1 MILLFFILLIDF
13 LATGE
18 DKYPLVIND
27 SEKFARKR
35 HWPFL
40 SGLKC
45 FPSLKTGEHQKAPFS
60 QIDGKLKR
68 NGRGPSYTNRQANH
82 LVFNVLGI
90 FK

>member
-45 FPSLKTGEHQKAPFS
+45 FPSLKTGEHQKAPLLCKS
-60 QIDGKLKR
+60 R
-68 NGRGPSYTNRQANH
+68 SYNRGG
-82 LVFNVLGI
+82 LIIEGLIKKV
-90 FK
+90 

>member
-1 MILLFFILLIDF
+1 MESLKRYLKSTFILKYQSVILLFFIQFIDF
-13 LATGE
+13 LATGK

-45 FPSLKTGEHQKAPFS
+45 FPSLKTGERQNAPLR
-60 QIDGKLKR
+60 Q
-68 NGRGPSYTNRQANH
+68 GRTS
-82 LVFNVLGI
+82 
-90 FK
+90 

>member
-40 SGLKC
+40 SGLKR
-45 FPSLKTGEHQKAPFS
+45 FPSLKTGEHQKAPLRSGSDFPVAFFS
-60 QIDGKLKR
+60 IFEK
-68 NGRGPSYTNRQANH
+68 NH
-82 LVFNVLGI
+82 LGDVSATIL
-90 FK
+90 

>member
-45 FPSLKTGEHQKAPFS
+45 FPSLKTGEHQKAPLSVGNTF
-60 QIDGKLKR
+60 
-68 NGRGPSYTNRQANH
+68 
-82 LVFNVLGI
+82 VFNSFTLGRMLDCFNGFEACDDDKMI
-90 FK
+90 